1 MDAGGG
7 RVGMGTMREDREIGR
22 YSEDTSLRKPKRAS
36 RAKCRLFLEHYAT
49 SANITASCKVSG
61 LNRGTV
67 FYLREHDEAF
77 QEAFQQAHDISV
89 EALVAEVRRRSL
101 DGVSEPVGWYKG
113 KPGGYIQRYSDL
125 LLMFALK
132 QADPSYRDKWE
143 VTGANGQPLQITLA
157 TYGAPE
163 APKKG
168 YKDPTPLTKEPKNS
182 EAGPGAPPIEVEVD
196 RGGDPE

>member
-49 SANITASCKVSG
+49 SANITASAKVAG
-61 LNRGTV
+61 INRRTIL
-67 FYLREHDEAF
+67 YLREHDEAF

-89 EALVAEVRRRSL
+89 EALVAEVRRRAL
-101 DGVSEPVGWYKG
+101 DGVSEPTGWYKG

-125 LLMFALK
+125 LLIFALK
-132 QADPSYRDKWE
+132 QADPSYRDRWE
-143 VTGANGQPLQITLA
+143 VTGAGGQPLQITVA
-157 TYGAPE
+157 AYRAEEGQN
-163 APKKG
+163 KG
-168 YKDPTPLTKEPKNS
+168 YKSPTAPAKSPDNPDPAP
-182 EAGPGAPPIEVEVD
+182 GPGAPPIEVEAKGV
-196 RGGDPE
+196 